1 LFTEMSELW
10 KMLFDGTSQKNRVGA
25 RIIFIT
31 PKEKVLS
38 FAFSLTECC
47 SNNMVKYQALILK
60 LGMVVNIKIPRL
72 KVFENS

>member
-1 LFTEMSELW
+1 
-10 KMLFDGTSQKNRVGA
+10 MLFDDTSQKNRVGA

-47 SNNMVKYQALILK
+47 FNNMVKYQALILK